1 MAGWPFDDFA
11 LNPKC
16 LAFSGALV
24 AAYMYL
30 PCKYDRNWPVSVAV
44 IATASYVG
52 LAWYDYA
59 YDCNTKM
66 RPGAISVVSKYFKPP
81 LRNGVYG
88 G

>member
-16 LAFSGALV
+16 LAFSGAMV
-24 AAYMYL
+24 GAYMTL
-30 PCKYDRNWPVSVAV
+30 PCRFDRDWLRSVTF
-44 IATASYVG
+44 IALASYVG

-59 YDCNTKM
+59 YDASDKM
-66 RPGAISVVSKYFKPP
+66 RPGAISVFTKHIKPP
-81 LRNGVYG
+81 LRNGRYG